1 MLRHLRHLF
10 LRGVAL
16 AAVLFAFNAVN
27 AWGQAVTVVVY
38 YNKTLDA
45 YFITGRVSEQATLD
59 TVAGF
64 QRTGMTFAAT
74 AAASATGSLTKICR
88 FYIST
93 ATPYTSSHFYGR
105 QTIDCEPLRAQNLP
119 GFTYEDYDFAVPAP
133 VASCASPIYRG
144 FRAGANGKT
153 SNHRYSAGI
162 ANYAAA
168 VAAGYVGEDAV
179 FCATSS
185 TPVTAVVTPPV
196 SGSGDCSAFG
206 FPSARITYLS
216 SGSGS
221 GAALPSSTFVRTYN
235 TTPVSFLGLP
245 ALQAVDTTGANTS
258 SEMVQDVGVAWSE
271 LGVRSVTGGVV
282 SDEYFVPPIQF
293 PKAMTAG
300 QRLDFTRALQFNPV
314 GTAGNGSQ
322 TGSFTFVGRES
333 VTVPAG
339 TFNACKF
346 STAVT
351 TTYTAISST
360 SVTTAIQWV
369 VPNVGMVRTDF
380 TDTTSVFGFSFPS
393 TSQVVATSV
402 Q

>member
-1 MLRHLRHLF
+1 MLRHLF
-10 LRGVAL
+10 SRGVAL
-16 AAVLFAFNAVN
+16 AALLFAFNAFN
-27 AWGQAVTVVVY
+27 AWGQAVTVVEY

-45 YFITGRVSEQATLD
+45 YFITGRASEQATLD
-59 TVAGF
+59 TVVAF

-74 AAASATGSLTKICR
+74 AAAAATASQTKICR

-93 ATPYTSSHFYGR
+93 TTPYTSSHFYGR
-105 QTIDCEPLRAQNLP
+105 QTVDCEPIRAQNLA
-119 GFTYEDYDFAVPAP
+119 GFSYEDYDFAVAAPA
-133 VASCASPIYRG
+133 ASCASPIYRG
-144 FRAGANGKT
+144 FRAGVNGKT
-153 SNHRYSAGI
+153 SNHRYSAGA
-162 ANYAAA
+162 ANYATA

-185 TPVTAVVTPPV
+185 TPVTATVTPPA
-196 SGSGDCSAFG
+196 SGSGDCSAFS
-206 FPSARITYLS
+206 FPSTRVTYQT

-221 GAALPSSTFVRTYN
+221 GAALPSSTYVRSYN
-235 TTPVSFLGLP
+235 TTPVSFLGQSV
-245 ALQAVDTTGANTS
+245 LQAVDTTGANTS
-258 SEMVQDVGVAWSE
+258 SEMVQDVTTAWNE
-271 LGVRSVTGGVV
+271 LGVRSITAGVV

-300 QRLDFTRALQFNPV
+300 QRLDFTRQLQFNPV
-314 GTAGNGSQ
+314 GAAGNGSQ

-351 TTYTAISST
+351 TTYPAIAST

-380 TDTTSVFGFSFPS
+380 TDTTTVFGFSVPS
-393 TSQVVATSV
+393 TSLVVATAV